1 MTDKK
6 GQPASPYAG
15 RWVARLRGKV
25 VAQGNTPEEARRAA
39 QDHRHKESPEIVFM
53 PSPFSFSPLLA
64 SVHEV
69 LSADQEIYLVGG
81 AVRDALLGR
90 KSHDLDFAV
99 PADGIK
105 LARHVANK
113 LKGAFYP
120 LDTERDTGRVILIHE
135 NDTRTIMDFA
145 TYRGV
150 DIEADL
156 RDRDFTINAIAYNLQ
171 TQEIFDPLQ
180 GANDVRAKLIRV
192 CTPNSLANDPVRV
205 LRAVRQAAGLGFK
218 IDADTRQKL
227 KQAAG
232 QLGSVSPE
240 RLRDELFRILD
251 GPLPGTAIRAL
262 EMLGIL
268 PHILPELPALKGV
281 EQPTP
286 HVYDVWMH
294 TLAVMNHLEE
304 ILAALAPGYDPE
316 STGDLFTGLLV
327 LRLGRYRE
335 QIATHFANPLN
346 TDRSVRALLFFAALY
361 HDVAK
366 PECKTVGDDGRIRF
380 WGHDEQGTEMAA
392 ARANALHFSNDE
404 IRRLRLIIRHHMRV
418 HFHSNRMEAPPN
430 SSGEAPPSSGGE
442 APPNSGGEA
451 ERKTP
456 SRKAIYRFF
465 RDAGEAGVDLVL
477 LALADTRATRGHT
490 LTQETWA
497 ATLDICRI
505 FLENYWE
512 KPAETVAPPRLL
524 DGNELMT
531 EFDLKPGPRV
541 GEVLEAIREAQAT
554 GKVSTREEAL
564 SFAGKWLKENA

>member
-1 MTDKK
+1 MADNK
-6 GQPASPYAG
+6 GPPASPYAG

-25 VAQGNTPEEARRAA
+25 IAQGKTAEEARRAA
-39 QDHRHKESPEIVFM
+39 QDRRHKESPEIVFM
-53 PSPFSFSPLLA
+53 PSPYSFSPLLE
-64 SVHEV
+64 SVQET

-90 KSHDLDFAV
+90 KSHDLDFSV
-99 PADGIK
+99 PSNGIK

-113 LKGAFYP
+113 LNGAFYS

-135 NDTRTIMDFA
+135 DDTRTVMDFA
-145 TYRGV
+145 TYRST

-171 TQEIFDPLQ
+171 TNQIFDPFQ
-180 GANDVRAKLIRV
+180 GAKDVLAKLIRV
-192 CTPNSLANDPVRV
+192 CTPNALENDPVRV
-205 LRAVRQAAGLGFK
+205 LRAIRQAAGLGFQ
-218 IDADTRQKL
+218 IDVDTRQKL
-227 KQAAG
+227 KRAAG
-232 QLGSVSPE
+232 RLGSVSPE

-262 EMLGIL
+262 EMLGVL

-294 TLAVMNHLEE
+294 TLAVMNHLEG

-335 QIATHFANPLN
+335 QLATHFASPLN

-366 PECKTVGDDGRIRF
+366 PNCKTIGDDGRIRF
-380 WGHDEQGTEMAA
+380 WEHDEQGAEMAV
-392 ARANALHFSNDE
+392 ARAKALHFSNDE
-404 IRRLRLIIRHHMRV
+404 IQRLRLVIRNHMRV
-418 HFHSNRMEAPPN
+418 HFHSNRMEDPPI
-430 SSGEAPPSSGGE
+430 
-442 APPNSGGEA
+442 SGGEA
-451 ERKTP
+451 EQKTP

-465 RDAGEAGVDLVL
+465 RDAGEAGIDLVL
-477 LALADTRATRGHT
+477 LALADTRATRGHN
-490 LTQETWA
+490 LTQETWT
-497 ATLDICRI
+497 ATLNVCRI
-505 FLENYWE
+505 FLENFWE
-512 KPAETVAPPRLL
+512 KPSETVTPPRLL
-524 DGNELMT
+524 DGNELMA
-531 EFDLKPGPRV
+531 EFGLQPGPRV

-554 GKVSTREEAL
+554 GKVDTREEAL
-564 SFAGKWLKENA
+564 SFAKDWLN